1 MMSGENTWGEI
12 VSQPGTWRAA
22 LASFAESEAALQAW
36 LGGLGARQVVVVG
49 CGSTYY
55 LAQSASACLPR
66 VAGVNAVALPSSE
79 LWLYPELAHPR
90 TAALV
95 AISRSGTTTETLW
108 AVDRFRESGGGPVL
122 AITCYPASTLAGQA
136 DIVLGIPA
144 AQEHSIAQTRSFTSM
159 LLTSLALAA
168 RMARSPSGLA
178 PLHALP
184 GALEDLMERIGDL
197 PAKVGQDLSIREMV
211 FLGGG
216 ALFGLAS
223 EAMLKTMEMSQTEA
237 RAFHPMEYRHGPMSL
252 VGRDTLMVGLLSD
265 TGAAREIGVLADL
278 KKLGARTLVVAESAS
293 GLEDLKPD
301 FLVELRSG
309 LAEWER
315 LPLYLPPLQHLAFQ
329 RAIAK
334 GLDPDCPRNLK
345 AVVEL
350 SAHKATGGV

>member
-1 MMSGENTWGEI
+1 MKSGENTWGEI

-22 LASFAESEAALQAW
+22 LASFAESEEALQAW
-36 LGGLGARQVVVVG
+36 LRDLGARQIVVVG

-55 LAQSASACLPR
+55 LAQSASACLSR
-66 VAGVNAVALPSSE
+66 AAGVTAVALPSSE
-79 LWLYPELAHPR
+79 LWLYPELGHPR

-122 AITCYPASTLAGQA
+122 AITCYPASALAGQA
-136 DIVLGIPA
+136 DMVLGIPA

-159 LLTSLALAA
+159 LLTSQALAA

-178 PLHALP
+178 PLQALP
-184 GALEDLMERIGDL
+184 GALEQLMERIGDL
-197 PAKVGQDLSIREMV
+197 PAELGQDKSIREMV

-265 TGAAREIGVLADL
+265 TGAASEIGVLADL
-278 KKLGARTLVVAESAS
+278 MKLGARTLVVAESAS

-315 LPLYLPPLQHLAFQ
+315 LPLYLPPLQHLAYQ
-329 RAIAK
+329 RAITK

-350 SAHKATGGV
+350 TPQRATGGA